1 MLLLPTLLLTT
12 TTTTTTALP
21 ISNSCTPTNLLQ
33 NPSFESNPQD
43 LSPWLSLATGSF
55 SSRSLTRDNPGGH
68 NSATAYLASC
78 NSSADILST
87 LTLSQSYIEVEV
99 GKAVECY
106 AWVRAARGGKAKA
119 RVEVFLDGGSCGGG
133 VEVGEGE
140 EEWVRIGG
148 RVVVQDV
155 GAGGVGHTVAVTV
168 QGYGAEGDGGWSVA
182 IDDVGVVVGC

>member
-1 MLLLPTLLLTT
+1 M
-12 TTTTTTALP
+12 
-21 ISNSCTPTNLLQ
+21 
-33 NPSFESNPQD
+33 
-43 LSPWLSLATGSF
+43 
-55 SSRSLTRDNPGGH
+55 
-68 NSATAYLASC
+68 
-78 NSSADILST
+78 
-87 LTLSQSYIEVEV
+87 
-99 GKAVECY
+99 ECY

-133 VEVGEGE
+133 VEVGEGQ